1 MKILLILLILCP
13 LSLYAQVNSPSI
25 NQAINSVL
33 KANKVPAIVAAI
45 VKPTQIMYGYGGLIR
60 ADRTDTIKATSKFH
74 LGSNTKAV
82 TSFMV
87 AKLVEQ
93 GKLKWSDK
101 LVDIVPEL
109 ATKIRVD
116 YRQITLSDLLAH
128 RARVRP
134 YTSGLEY
141 ELLPI
146 FTGNIAQR
154 RIQFATHVLNQDTVS
169 IDNSGFAY
177 SNAGYAIAT
186 TMLERVSG
194 MTWEELV
201 RTTFSQL
208 ALPYFIGFPNKESID
223 QPWGHVLENNQLIAQ
238 PPTDPYHLQDYVA
251 PAGDLA
257 MSIVDYAKFI
267 QLHLKGLLGESN
279 YLKTDSYQLLHFGLK
294 NYAYGWGNSVSKSTG
309 KSVSYHDG
317 SAGTYYAHTYISPS
331 QQIAVIIL
339 ANDASDQTQ
348 AAILKLRR
356 QLLIL

>member
-1 MKILLILLILCP
+1 MKILRILVVLWP
-13 LSLYAQVNSPSI
+13 LSLNAQVHSPI
-25 NQAINSVL
+25 ITQAIDSVL
-33 KANKVPAIVAAI
+33 KANQVPAMVAAI
-45 VKPTQIMYGYGGLIR
+45 VKPTQILYGYSGRIR
-60 ADRTDTIKATSKFH
+60 ADRSDSIKATSKFH

-82 TSFMV
+82 TSFMA

-93 GKLKWSDK
+93 GKLRWSDK
-101 LVDIVPEL
+101 LVDTVPEL

-141 ELLPI
+141 ESLPS
-146 FTGNIAQR
+146 FTGSIAQR
-154 RIQFATHVLNQDTVS
+154 RIQFATYVLNQDTVS
-169 IDNSGFAY
+169 IDKSGFTY

-201 RTTFSQL
+201 RTTFNQL
-208 ALPYFIGFPNKESID
+208 ALPYFISFPNKEALN
-223 QPWGHVLENNQLIAQ
+223 QPWGHALENNQLIAQ

-257 MSIVDYAKFI
+257 MSIIDYAHFI
-267 QLHLKGLLGESN
+267 QLHLNGLLGESN
-279 YLKTDSYQLLHFGLK
+279 YLKTDNYQLLHFGLK
-294 NYAYGWGNSVSKSTG
+294 NYAYGWGNSVAKSTG
-309 KSVSYHDG
+309 KPVSYHDG

-348 AAILKLRR
+348 SAILKLRR
-356 QLLIL
+356 QLLKL